1 MIKNGSKTE
10 AYLMLSKD
18 VIGGDKI
25 NIQTEDEKTK
35 LVAVTEDISEV
46 KVLIDILN
54 DEEINGCI
62 VDYSDILSTPT
73 AVGGLT
79 YVDDY
84 MRSNGTV
91 TFFSSKDWNS
101 DLDEIIDV
109 KHEAD

>member
-25 NIQTEDEKTK
+25 NIQTEDEITK
-35 LVAVTEDISEV
+35 LVAATEDISEV

-84 MRSNGTV
+84 TRSNGTV

>member
-91 TFFSSKDWNS
+91 TFFSPKDWNP

>member
-1 MIKNGSKTE
+1 MIKNGEKTE

-25 NIQTEDEKTK
+25 SIQTEDEKTK
-35 LVAVTEDISEV
+35 LVATTEDISEV

-62 VDYSDILSTPT
+62 IDYSDALCTPT

-84 MRSNGTV
+84 VRSNGTV
-91 TFFSSKDWNS
+91 TFFSSKDWDS
-101 DLDEIIDV
+101 DLDEIINV
-109 KHEAD
+109 KHKED

>member
-1 MIKNGSKTE
+1 MIKNGEKTE

-18 VIGGDKI
+18 VIDGDKI
-25 NIQTEDEKTK
+25 SIQTEDEKTK
-35 LVAVTEDISEV
+35 IVAATEDISEV

-109 KHEAD
+109 KHKVD

>member
-84 MRSNGTV
+84 IRSNGTV

>member
-1 MIKNGSKTE
+1 MIKKGEKTE

-25 NIQTEDEKTK
+25 SIRIEDDKTK
-35 LVAVTEDISEV
+35 LVAATEDISEV

-62 VDYSDILSTPT
+62 VDYSDMLSTST

-79 YVDDY
+79 YVDNY
-84 MRSNGTV
+84 ARSNGTV
-91 TFFSSKDWNS
+91 TFFSSKDWDS
-101 DLDEIIDV
+101 DLDEIIGV
-109 KHEAD
+109 QHKEN

>member
-1 MIKNGSKTE
+1 MIKNGEKTE

-25 NIQTEDEKTK
+25 SIQTEDEKTK
-35 LVAVTEDISEV
+35 LVATTEDISEV

-62 VDYSDILSTPT
+62 IDYSDALCTPT
-73 AVGGLT
+73 TVGGLA

-84 MRSNGTV
+84 VRSNGTV
-91 TFFSSKDWNS
+91 IFFSSKDWDS
-101 DLDEIIDV
+101 DLDEIIEV
-109 KHEAD
+109 KHKED

>member
-1 MIKNGSKTE
+1 MIKNGEKTE

-25 NIQTEDEKTK
+25 SIQTEDEKTK
-35 LVAVTEDISEV
+35 LVAATEDISEV

-84 MRSNGTV
+84 ARSNGTV
-91 TFFSSKDWNS
+91 TFFSSKDWDS
-101 DLDEIIDV
+101 DLDEIIGV
-109 KHEAD
+109 QHEED

>member
-1 MIKNGSKTE
+1 MIKNGAKTE

-25 NIQTEDEKTK
+25 SIQTEDEKTK
-35 LVAVTEDISEV
+35 LVAATEDISEV
-46 KVLIDILN
+46 KTLIDILN

-62 VDYSDILSTPT
+62 VDYSDILRSPT

-79 YVDDY
+79 YVDNY
-84 MRSNGTV
+84 VRSNGTV
-91 TFFSSKDWNS
+91 TFFSSKDWDP

>member
-1 MIKNGSKTE
+1 MIKNGEKTE
-10 AYLMLSKD
+10 AYLMLSKN

-25 NIQTEDEKTK
+25 SIRIEDEKTK
-35 LVAVTEDISEV
+35 LVAATEDISEV

-62 VDYSDILSTPT
+62 VDYSDMLCTPA

-84 MRSNGTV
+84 ARSNGTV
-91 TFFSSKDWNS
+91 TFFSSKDWDS
-101 DLDEIIDV
+101 DLDEIIGVQHKED
-109 KHEAD
+109 

>member
-35 LVAVTEDISEV
+35 LVATTEDISEV

-73 AVGGLT
+73 TVGGLT